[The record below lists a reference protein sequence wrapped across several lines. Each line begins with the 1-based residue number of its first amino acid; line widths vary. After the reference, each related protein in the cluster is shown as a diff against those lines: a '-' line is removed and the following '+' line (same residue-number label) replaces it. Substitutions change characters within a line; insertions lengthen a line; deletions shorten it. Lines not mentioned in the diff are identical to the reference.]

1 MSIKEFPLFVVSLAL
16 FYCFYVQLNRIC
28 LIFSGAFNVSN
39 KQYPVSDLLLT
50 FPILSTVYCRVK
62 YMLDRLR
69 RILQSFAL
77 TMLTMRIVC
86 PLFSI
91 SFWLLYIF
99 FFFYHFTV
107 ILNDFMAIL
116 AITATKPFFVCFNKV
131 SLELFKYI

>member
-69 RILQSFAL
+69 RILQSSAL

-99 FFFYHFTV
+99 FFFLSFHSY
-107 ILNDFMAIL
+107 
-116 AITATKPFFVCFNKV
+116 
-131 SLELFKYI
+131 LERLYGNFSHNCN

>member
-1 MSIKEFPLFVVSLAL
+1 MSIKEFPLFIVSLAL

-28 LIFSGAFNVSN
+28 RIFSGAFNVSN

-69 RILQSFAL
+69 RILQSSAL

-86 PLFSI
+86 SLIFYFFLAIIYFIYLFI
-91 SFWLLYIF
+91 Y
-99 FFFYHFTV
+99 YHFTV
-107 ILNDFMAIL
+107 ILNDF
-116 AITATKPFFVCFNKV
+116 
-131 SLELFKYI
+131 

>member
-1 MSIKEFPLFVVSLAL
+1 MNIKEFPLFVVSLAL

-28 LIFSGAFNVSN
+28 RIFSGAFNVSN

-69 RILQSFAL
+69 RILQSSAL

-91 SFWLLYIF
+91 SFWLLYILF
-99 FFFYHFTV
+99 IYLFII
-107 ILNDFMAIL
+107 ILQL
-116 AITATKPFFVCFNKV
+116 
-131 SLELFKYI
+131 S

>member
-1 MSIKEFPLFVVSLAL
+1 MSIKEFPLFIVSLAL

-28 LIFSGAFNVSN
+28 RIFSGAFNVSN

-69 RILQSFAL
+69 RILQSFVL

-99 FFFYHFTV
+99 FIFLSFHSY
-107 ILNDFMAIL
+107 
-116 AITATKPFFVCFNKV
+116 
-131 SLELFKYI
+131 LERLFGNFSHNCN